1 MVKYLKKLQKLVKE
15 VLVDFPKTRGDDD
28 LLYTKV
34 LQKLKVNLSDYNA
47 KDFILCYRKLGI
59 PTIETVGR
67 CRRKI
72 QAANEELKPTPQIG
86 LKRKK
91 LENSY
96 YNYALGRNY
105 KEV

>member
-1 MVKYLKKLQKLVKE
+1 MSKLKEMEKVVKKILKE
-15 VLVDFPKTRGDDD
+15 IPATRGDDD
-28 LLYTKV
+28 LLYLDV
-34 LQKLKVNLSDYNA
+34 LDEMKVNL
-47 KDFILCYRKLGI
+47 KDFSAESFLLNYRKMGI

-72 QAANEELKPTPQIG
+72 QAKDKTLKPTPEIV

-96 YNYALGRNY
+96 YNYSLGY

>member
-1 MVKYLKKLQKLVKE
+1 MVKQLRKLQKIVKE
-15 VLVDFPKTRGDDD
+15 ILTDNPKTRGDDD

-34 LQKLKVNLSDYNA
+34 LQKMKINLSDYNA
-47 KDFILCYRKLGI
+47 KDFILGYRKLGI

-67 CRRKI
+67 CRRKV
-72 QAANEELKPTPQIG
+72 QATNEELKPTPQIG

-91 LENSY
+91 LENSF